1 MLTLVEI
8 IARNCEKSGVA
19 QYDDRYP
26 TVRDVSFGRA
36 YLALSGC
43 LNFD

>member
-26 TVRDVSFGRA
+26 TIQDVPLEKLTWPCPA
-36 YLALSGC
+36 V
-43 LNFD
+43 